1 MIHETIPHGAY
12 VYDFVI
18 HYLNKDIFNNRD
30 ILNNYTRT
38 KGINMEFPR
47 YTSCLDDF
55 KQESEIM

>member
-1 MIHETIPHGAY
+1 MTDETRSHGAY
-12 VYDFVI
+12 VNDLVI

-30 ILNNYTRT
+30 ILDNYTST
-38 KGINMEFPR
+38 KGINLEFPR